1 MVMGKTPYCALAEN
15 RQLQKEPMAVSPP
28 DFLKPRCEAR
38 PFDRSLICK
47 IFFAKLAFGRSI

>member
-1 MVMGKTPYCALAEN
+1 MGKTPYCALAEN